1 MLQTLVAD
9 DLPVNRPVAEQS
21 RFGLTLRHG
30 GLDAAWVRVV
40 GELDIGTAPRLEQM
54 LCSAELCARRLVLDL
69 RGVAFI
75 DCCGVHVIVNA
86 SIRARQSG
94 RRLVVVRGR
103 PSVDRV
109 FVLSGTSA
117 ALEIIDLNAAEPPV
131 QALVQT
137 ARRITLQERVARA
150 DGGVRADGGDLC
162 GGDRAARSGS

>member
-1 MLQTLVAD
+1 
-9 DLPVNRPVAEQS
+9 
-21 RFGLTLRHG
+21 
-30 GLDAAWVRVV
+30 
-40 GELDIGTAPRLEQM
+40 
-54 LCSAELCARRLVLDL
+54 LDL

-103 PSVDRV
+103 SSVDRV
-109 FVLSGTSA
+109 FVLSGTAA

-131 QALVQT
+131 QALTVRT
-137 ARRITLQERVARA
+137 ITLHERVARA

-162 GGDRAARSGS
+162 GDGRALSDVL

>member
-1 MLQTLVAD
+1 MLVAD
-9 DLPVNRPVAEQS
+9 DLPVHRSVAEQS
-21 RFGLTLRHG
+21 PFGLTLRHG

-40 GELDIGTAPRLEQM
+40 GELDIVTAPRLEQM

-103 PSVDRV
+103 SSVDRV
-109 FVLSGTSA
+109 FVLSGTAA

-131 QALVQT
+131 QALTVRT
-137 ARRITLQERVARA
+137 ITLHERVARA

-162 GGDRAARSGS
+162 GDGRALSDVL

>member
-1 MLQTLVAD
+1 MLQMLLAD
-9 DLPVNRPVAEQS
+9 DVPVHRPVAEQPP
-21 RFGLTLRHG
+21 FGLTLRHG

-40 GELDIGTAPRLEQM
+40 GDLDIVTAPRLEQM

-103 PSVDRV
+103 SSVDRV
-109 FVLSGTSA
+109 FVLSGTAA

-137 ARRITLQERVARA
+137 ARRITLRERIARA
-150 DGGVRADGGDLC
+150 DRGVQADGGDLC
-162 GGDRAARSGS
+162 GDGRTRRDVL